1 MSKHSGLSLTRRA
14 ACRHM
19 RTSAPSRTSRAF
31 MDGPAMQAVCQM
43 AVQSLLK
50 QEEAFL
56 ASIAHIN
63 KIILQPLLQA
73 VPDDAKGKD
82 LKKLLQ
88 LLNEKYCALW
98 DWTEENFKTLKQ
110 NFSQSEPSLSIDHI
124 YIIPK
129 RERILELYIQYFT
142 SFTNFVVVQG
152 FDRAAKLTSA
162 HWKTHKKTLKPFL
175 ADCRGEPTIPI
186 ILHRVLHEPF
196 RNHIDEY
203 SLLLTKT
210 SETIGKS
217 MEKMQMTE
225 ALNQFVKLQS
235 YISQALDEASQTK
248 ILWTSLGNKFVLSLC
263 NPERRLIEDS
273 NNVPVLMST
282 GRSERILLFDDIL
295 VLLQGYEVQNFDLK
309 TVWVDSTQP
318 EKLASDTHSLRII
331 TPEEEVFLFAKEP
344 EQKVLWLWK
353 LNQVIRQRLEGQRD
367 FPLWSKN
374 EEAINPPTSR
384 FSTYTFRSEGRFKN
398 ATYEGDLSWGNPH
411 GQGTL
416 KWPDGRNHVGDF
428 KMGKED
434 GFGICLVPSSSED
447 GYDCYK
453 CHWREGQMEGYGIC
467 EYSNERVFKGYFKDN
482 LRHGFGVLE
491 TAVTDEHPFKYTGH
505 WESDK
510 RKGYGVLDNSE
521 RGERYIGMWQD
532 DNRHGPGIMVMQSG
546 ACYQGYFHM
555 NKMLGPGVL
564 ISEDDSLY
572 EGEFTEELLLTGRGK
587 LTFQNGFTLEG
598 TFSKNSE
605 IGLQTQG
612 VLNTASNLEDYRT
625 TRQIQLG
632 ADEIPVEKRWQ
643 GIYDQFQWFINS
655 GCREGTEEFYLGFH
669 VQTSKELR
677 KSQEYL
683 FCQRENE
690 EFSGKIQDVLK
701 DIWKFQDP
709 DQLQCYLE
717 KAFKSSVHPF
727 GKLLKTLVGVFQATY
742 SGLGASKHLLDMAQE
757 EVKYHADRIWGF
769 YRDLLNVASLRES
782 QEILRTEKQEQR
794 DLLDM
799 PASRKTTELPEN
811 KETEE
816 SAILSSSSFIL
827 PLILPRFY
835 PELSMLYLVYHE
847 REDALYWQ
855 GIVHLGFFSD
865 IKLLEFLD
873 VQKHFWPLKDISL
886 TTNQRLSLVRDR
898 CFLSATEC
906 LQKIITTV
914 DPREKLDILLKT
926 YKEIETTVSRV
937 VGKAYSLSM
946 DDLLPLLVYV
956 VSRARIQ
963 HLGAEI
969 HLIRDLMDPENVGG
983 MYDFMLTALE
993 SCYEYIQNEQSKS
1006 SQVP

>member
-1 MSKHSGLSLTRRA
+1 MSKFSGPSLTRRP
-14 ACRHM
+14 ACRHL
-19 RTSAPSRTSRAF
+19 RISAPSRISRAF
-31 MDGPAMQAVCQM
+31 TDGPAMKDLCQTT
-43 AVQSLLK
+43 VQSLLK

-63 KIILQPLLQA
+63 KIVLQPLLQA
-73 VPDDAKGKD
+73 DPDDAKGKE
-82 LKKLLQ
+82 LMRLLQ
-88 LLNEKYCALW
+88 LLNDRYCAVW

-110 NFSQSEPSLSIDHI
+110 NFSQPEPLLSIDDI

-129 RERILELYIQYFT
+129 REGFLDRYVQYFT

-152 FDRAAKLTSA
+152 FDRAAKQTSA
-162 HWKTHKKTLKPFL
+162 HWKANKKTLKQFL
-175 ADCRGEPTIPI
+175 VDSKGEPALPVT
-186 ILHRVLHEPF
+186 LYRVLHEPF
-196 RNHIDEY
+196 RLHVQEY

-225 ALNQFVKLQS
+225 ALNQFEKLQTF
-235 YISQALDEASQTK
+235 ISQILDEASLTK
-248 ILWTSLGNKFVLSLC
+248 SLWNSLGNKITGVLC

-273 NNVPVLMST
+273 NNVPVST
-282 GRSERILLFDDIL
+282 TAGRSERILLFDDIL
-295 VLLQGYEVQNFDLK
+295 VLLQGYEAHTYDLK
-309 TVWVDSTQP
+309 TVWVDSTPP
-318 EKLASDTHSLRII
+318 EKPTTDTQTLRII
-331 TPEEEVFLFAKEP
+331 TPEDEIFLSAKEP
-344 EQKVLWLWK
+344 EHKVLWLWK
-353 LNQVIRQRLEGQRD
+353 LNQVIRQQLQGRRD

-374 EEAINPPTSR
+374 EDSINPPTCR

-398 ATYEGDLSWGNPH
+398 ATYEGDLSWGKPN

-416 KWPDGRNHVGDF
+416 KWPGGRNHVGDF

-467 EYSNERVFKGYFKDN
+467 EYSNERVYKGYFQDSV
-482 LRHGFGVLE
+482 RHGFGILE
-491 TAVTDEHPFKYTGH
+491 TAVTDEHAFKYTGH
-505 WESDK
+505 WDSDK
-510 RKGYGVLDNSE
+510 RKGYGVLDNSDS
-521 RGERYIGMWQD
+521 GERYIGMWQD
-532 DNRHGPGIMVMQSG
+532 NQRHGPGIVVTQSG
-546 ACYQGYFHM
+546 ACYQGYFQA
-555 NKMLGPGVL
+555 NKMTGPGVL
-564 ISEDDSLY
+564 LSEDDSLY
-572 EGEFTEELLLTGRGK
+572 EGEFTEEMHMVGKGK
-587 LTFQNGFTLEG
+587 LTFQNGFTLVG

-612 VLNTASNLEDYRT
+612 VLNTARNREDYKT

-632 ADEIPVEKRWQ
+632 ADEIPVEMRWQ
-643 GIYDQFQWFINS
+643 GIYDQFQRFINS
-655 GCREGTEEFYLGFH
+655 GCKEGTEEFYLGFH

-683 FCQRENE
+683 FCQSREKE
-690 EFSGKIQDVLK
+690 EVSGKIEDVLK
-701 DIWKFQDP
+701 EMWKLQDP
-709 DQLQCYLE
+709 EPLECYLE
-717 KAFKSSVHPF
+717 EAFKSSVHPL
-727 GKLLKTLVGVFQATY
+727 GKLLKTLVGAFQATY

-757 EVKYHADRIWGF
+757 EVKHHANQIWGF
-769 YRDLLNVASLRES
+769 CRDLLNMASQREGRDILEFEN
-782 QEILRTEKQEQR
+782 QEKR
-794 DLLDM
+794 DM
-799 PASRKTTELPEN
+799 PIGQNIPEN
-811 KETEE
+811 EDEEE
-816 SAILSSSSFIL
+816 SALLNSSSLIL

-855 GIVHLGFFSD
+855 GIVHLGLFSD
-865 IKLLEFLD
+865 TKLLEFLD
-873 VQKHFWPLKDISL
+873 VQKHFWPLKDLRL
-886 TTNQRLSLVRDR
+886 TTNQRHSLVRDR

-914 DPREKLDILLKT
+914 NPREKLEILLKT
-926 YKEIETTVSRV
+926 YKEIESTVSRV
-937 VGKAYSLSM
+937 VEKAYSLPM

-969 HLIRDLMDPENVGG
+969 HFIRDLMDPENVGG
-983 MYDFMLTALE
+983 IYDFMLTALE
-993 SCYEYIQNEQSKS
+993 SCYEYIQKEQSKS
-1006 SQVP
+1006 TQVP